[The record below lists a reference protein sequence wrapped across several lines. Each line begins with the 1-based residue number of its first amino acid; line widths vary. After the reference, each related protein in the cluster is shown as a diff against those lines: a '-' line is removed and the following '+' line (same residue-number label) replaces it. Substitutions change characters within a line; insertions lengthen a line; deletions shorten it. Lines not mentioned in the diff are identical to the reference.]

1 MNGPLLQDLIRR
13 GLGRA
18 AIAVGEWCDAYRPA
32 GTADPLADENRF
44 MRMPVSF
51 TSHHGANEA
60 TGYGQPTWLGVFDA
74 AYTRPGDYLVRRDDA
89 GHAPAGGAGS
99 GGAGSGGV
107 GSGGVWFIAS
117 QQPLLPVLCVRATRI
132 VCFTRPASPGSA
144 GMNGYGGTAL
154 STATPLASGWPASVL
169 TGRGAGMDKTPLPSD
184 PTPGTWSVLLPGIAG
199 VVLRPGDLMTDDIGR
214 TGVVSAAELSDL
226 GWRLL
231 VRQATT

>member
-18 AIAVGEWCDAYRPA
+18 AIAVGEWCDAYRPS
-32 GTADPLADENRF
+32 GTADPIADENRF

-51 TSHHGANEA
+51 TSHLGANEA
-60 TGYGQPTWLGVFDA
+60 TSYGQPTWLGVFDA

-89 GHAPAGGAGS
+89 GYAPSGA
-99 GGAGSGGV
+99 A
-107 GSGGVWFIAS
+107 SGGVWFIAS

-132 VCFTRPASPGSA
+132 VGFTRPASPGSA
-144 GMNGYGGTAL
+144 GMNGYGGTSL

-169 TGRGAGMDKTPLPSD
+169 TGRGAGMDKAPLPSD

-199 VVLRPGDLMTDDIGR
+199 VVLRPGDLMNDDIGR